1 MEKFERAERLKKLPP
16 YLFAEI
22 DRKKDEM
29 RKKGVDIINLGV
41 GDPDRPTPP
50 HIVAALR
57 EAAADPRYHKY
68 PSYSGMGEFN
78 QAVARWYKARF
89 NVDLDPTGEVIT
101 LIGSKEG
108 IAHMPLAYVNPG
120 DLALVPSP
128 AYPVYKVAVEF
139 AGGEPWIMDLT
150 AENGFLP
157 DLDAIPAEVA
167 KKSRLMF
174 INYPNNP
181 TAAVADGKFFRKV
194 VDFAKTY
201 HIVVC
206 HDAAYTE
213 MAFDGYRPESFLSF
227 PGARD
232 VGVEFHS
239 LSKTYNMTGWR
250 LGFAVGNADII
261 GALGKVKSNID
272 SGAFDA
278 VQKAGITALD
288 GDQACVEEMR
298 ALYQGRRD
306 VLVDGLKSL
315 GYRVEKPKATFY
327 VWMEVPRGRGSSEF
341 AGLLLEKAGI
351 VVTPGVGFG
360 PAGEGYV
367 RFALTVDEAR
377 LAEAVKRMEKIGI

>member
-1 MEKFERAERLKKLPP
+1 A
-16 YLFAEI
+16 
-22 DRKKDEM
+22 
-29 RKKGVDIINLGV
+29 
-41 GDPDRPTPP
+41 
-50 HIVAALR
+50 
-57 EAAADPRYHKY
+57 
-68 PSYSGMGEFN
+68 FN
-78 QAVARWYKARF
+78 KSAARWYKTRF
-89 NVDLDPTGEVIT
+89 GVDLDPVGEVIT

-108 IAHMPLAYVNPG
+108 IAHMPLAYVDPG
-120 DLALVPSP
+120 DRALVPSP

-139 AGGEPWIMDLT
+139 AGGEPYIMDLT

-157 DLDAIPAEVA
+157 DLEAIPEDVA

-181 TAAVADGKFFRKV
+181 TAAVADGRFFEKV

-201 HIVVC
+201 NIVVC

-213 MAFDGYRPESFLSF
+213 MAFDGYRPPSFLST

-239 LSKTYNMTGWR
+239 RSKTYNMTGWR
-250 LGFAVGNADII
+250 LGFAVGNPEII

-278 VQKAGITALD
+278 VQVAGIEALD
-288 GDQACVEEMR
+288 GDQTCVKEMC

-306 VLVDGLKSL
+306 VLVQGLRSL
-315 GYRVEKPKATFY
+315 GYKVDPPKATFY
-327 VWMEVPRGRGSSEF
+327 VWMEVPGGRTSSEF

-351 VVTPGVGFG
+351 VTTPGVGFG

-377 LAEAVKRMEKIGI
+377 MAQAVERIGKIGL